1 MPTLGSM
8 FLRSNEMSKILAQFT
23 ISRSRD
29 GYVLHLE
36 DEDGDTTDFKATYEQ
51 LDLISEAV
59 EDQLSTDEEAA
70 LGLDEE
76 EEDEEDGDDE
86 DKDEE
91 DM

>member
-1 MPTLGSM
+1 
-8 FLRSNEMSKILAQFT
+8 MSKILAQFT

-36 DEDGDTTDFKATYEQ
+36 DEDGDTADFNATYEQ

-59 EDQLSTDEEAA
+59 EDQLNTDEEAA

-76 EEDEEDGDDE
+76 ED
-86 DKDEE
+86 DEE
-91 DM
+91 DMDDDEDDEEM

>member
-1 MPTLGSM
+1 
-8 FLRSNEMSKILAQFT
+8 MSKILAQFT

-36 DEDGDTTDFKATYEQ
+36 DEDGDMADFNATYEQ
-51 LDLISEAV
+51 LDLISEVV
-59 EDQLSTDEEAA
+59 EDQLNTDEEAA

-76 EEDEEDGDDE
+76 EDEDEDEEDANDQDE
-86 DKDEE
+86 DEE